1 MQRLKQNNK
10 LIIQSK
16 VPIKRVDTMDMCR
29 KLSDLGS
36 YVDSRSS
43 QWQMSVG
50 SDLRSDLRSEVS
62 YKQIQSL
69 I

>member
-1 MQRLKQNNK
+1 
-10 LIIQSK
+10 
-16 VPIKRVDTMDMCR
+16 MDMCR